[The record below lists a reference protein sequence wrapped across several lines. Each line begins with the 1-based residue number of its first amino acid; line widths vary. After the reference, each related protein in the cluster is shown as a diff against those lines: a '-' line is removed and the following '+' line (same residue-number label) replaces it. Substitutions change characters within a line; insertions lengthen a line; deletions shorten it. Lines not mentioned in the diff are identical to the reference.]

1 MHWHFGPFRLDLAN
15 ACLWHAEQLVILRP
29 KTFAVLVYL
38 VTHAGQL
45 VTKEAFFD
53 AIWPETAVGDG
64 VLKTSMNELRRAL
77 GETAKAPQWI
87 ATVYRRGYR
96 FVAPVTLMESIPRR
110 QSAVSRRVLPAPV
123 PAFAMPPAPVSTPT
137 LTPRLVGREA
147 EVATLH
153 QWFAS
158 ALQGERHLGFI
169 TGEAGIGKT
178 TLVDTFVAQLAARD
192 PCGSGVAS
200 ALSSTVRAK
209 RICLSWRPWGR
220 WGAPQTAPVDSAA
233 APAGAELVAQL
244 PALLSPAEYKALQ
257 RYAWAEQRGR
267 MLRELAEA
275 LEAFTMVQP
284 CVLVVEDLHWSD
296 TATIEWLAYM
306 ARRRAGPAAG
316 AGDVS
321 SCRGDCADAPRA
333 CHGARTHGA
342 RLWGRTGPGGVVRSG
357 GGRLSGPAR
366 RRGGGPSRTGTSADA
381 AHRWSSAVC
390 RGARG

>member
-45 VTKEAFFD
+45 VTKEALFD

-96 FVAPVTLMESIPRR
+96 FVAPVTLMESIPPP
-110 QSAVSRRVLPAPV
+110 AVSGSRRVPAGARPT
-123 PAFAMPPAPVSTPT
+123 FAMPPAPVSTPT

-147 EVATLH
+147 EVATLPSGLAPSR
-153 QWFAS
+153 AS
-158 ALQGERHLGFI
+158 AIWGSLRARL
-169 TGEAGIGKT
+169 ALARPLWW
-178 TLVDTFVAQLAARD
+178 TLLSPSSPTRY

-220 WGAPQTAPVDSAA
+220 WGAPQTAPS
-233 APAGAELVAQL
+233 
-244 PALLSPAEYKALQ
+244 
-257 RYAWAEQRGR
+257 
-267 MLRELAEA
+267 
-275 LEAFTMVQP
+275 
-284 CVLVVEDLHWSD
+284 
-296 TATIEWLAYM
+296 
-306 ARRRAGPAAG
+306 
-316 AGDVS
+316 
-321 SCRGDCADAPRA
+321 
-333 CHGARTHGA
+333 
-342 RLWGRTGPGGVVRSG
+342 
-357 GGRLSGPAR
+357 
-366 RRGGGPSRTGTSADA
+366 
-381 AHRWSSAVC
+381 
-390 RGARG
+390 